1 MKATWHSD
9 ACGPAM
15 VSGHAVL
22 VVEDGQTYAVLSR
35 RFLKKV
41 TSCLEY
47 VGSTSP
53 GWIKVGEDFFP
64 WCLPVFDVLRSPV
77 TPEELQSADTEEVEE
92 YAERMYTYEEEAVM
106 NGGDPS
112 FFERQRHAAEAEL
125 SRRESCK

>member
-9 ACGPAM
+9 ACGPAL
-15 VSGHAVL
+15 VSGDAVL
-22 VVEDGQTYAVLSR
+22 VVGDGQTYAIMSR

-47 VGSTSP
+47 IGSTAP

-64 WCLPVFDVLRSPV
+64 WCLPDFEVLRSPV
-77 TPEELQSADTEEVEE
+77 TTLELQSADTEEVEE
-92 YAERMYTYEEEAVM
+92 YAERMYTYEEELVM

-112 FFERQRHAAEAEL
+112 FYQRQRQTAEAEL
-125 SRRESCK
+125 ARRES

>member
-9 ACGPAM
+9 SCGSAL

-22 VVEDGQTYAVLSR
+22 AVVDGKTYAIMSR

-47 VGSTSP
+47 IGSTAP

-64 WCLPVFDVLRSPV
+64 WCLPELELEALRSPV
-77 TPEELQSADTEEVEE
+77 TPLELQSADTEEVDA
-92 YAERMYTYEEEAVM
+92 YAEKMRTYEEEAVM

-112 FFERQRHAAEAEL
+112 SFERQRYAAEAEL
-125 SRRESCK
+125 ARRGT